1 MIDRISVHGAKTST
15 NYQLFNAQGQV
26 LYIGQ
31 QIERQ
36 SFAHLPAGVYFLKI
50 MDGPAQKTSVK
61 HFIKQ

>member
-1 MIDRISVHGAKTST
+1 MQG
-15 NYQLFNAQGQV
+15 QLFFA
-26 LYIGQ
+26 GQ

-36 SFAHLPAGVYFLKI
+36 SFAYLPAGVYFLKI